1 MFVVSYAIIAV
12 KASDSIAA
20 VKASVGVAA
29 IEASDSF
36 AAMIAATPSI
46 QSLQLKPAI
55 PSLRRLHMLNKNLI
69 KSTNL
74 TRTWRSHF
82 FCGNTNAEVS

>member
-1 MFVVSYAIIAV
+1 MPGVFFFSYVIIAI

-20 VKASVGVAA
+20 IKAIFGVVA

-36 AAMIAATPSI
+36 AAMIAGTPSI

-55 PSLRRLHMLNKNLI
+55 PSLRRLHI
-69 KSTNL
+69 
-74 TRTWRSHF
+74 
-82 FCGNTNAEVS
+82 